1 VSPAGDGRA
10 TLRIERTFDA
20 PAVKVFAAWTSVEV
34 MRRWWHAEHT
44 WETPIAEVDPR
55 VGGRLRL
62 VMRNP
67 AEGAEYAG
75 SGEYTI
81 VRSAAMEGVQR
92 RGRAPSQRRR
102 GLGSMRNDARRAG
115 TRSPRCR

>member
-1 VSPAGDGRA
+1 MSPAGDGRA
-10 TLRIERTFDA
+10 TLRIERIFNA

-62 VMRNP
+62 
-67 AEGAEYAG
+67 AYAQPCQG
-75 SGEYTI
+75 
-81 VRSAAMEGVQR
+81 R
-92 RGRAPSQRRR
+92 RLLGKRRVHDR
-102 GLGSMRNDARRAG
+102 
-115 TRSPRCR
+115 